1 MVLESA
7 VPSSAPGRG
16 ETASDAGAT
25 GPPARPYQ
33 PLLVSKLS
41 PAAPEIEAESESAQ
55 AKAIELSFGMV
66 TKVRFMVLSTGY
78 ID

>member
-1 MVLESA
+1 M
-7 VPSSAPGRG
+7 
-16 ETASDAGAT
+16 ASVAGAT

-55 AKAIELSFGMV
+55 AKAIELSFSVVM
-66 TKVRFMVLSTGY
+66 KVRFMVLSTGK
-78 ID
+78 D